1 MLLSGA
7 IGIVM
12 RRKLYKIQKAKLTRT
27 LKGPQSSL
35 CDCPLLSTF
44 ILYFNQCFC
53 SIAEEVE
60 NDFENVRDAP
70 SRIPG
75 IVWSTQ
81 SMFSHSDGR
90 FLDIPNIANRDG
102 TKHMFSNETATLSD
116 NPNIAMPDLSS

>member
-1 MLLSGA
+1 M
-7 IGIVM
+7 
-12 RRKLYKIQKAKLTRT
+12 
-27 LKGPQSSL
+27 
-35 CDCPLLSTF
+35 
-44 ILYFNQCFC
+44 FC

-90 FLDIPNIANRDG
+90 FLDIPNIANHDR